1 MKLRVRYTKL
11 GKVRFLSHRDVA
23 RIWERAIRRA
33 HLPIAYSEGFNPRP
47 KLHFGLAL
55 SVGHESIDEYLDIDL
70 REGVDVPAAAS
81 GLAACLPVGID
92 VVEVAELASG
102 GTSLQES
109 VDVVV
114 WRFVVPHQ
122 AAGGLAERVA
132 EMLASD
138 HLPIEVIRKAKP
150 QTIDLRPQVAAL
162 RLVDDADRAD
172 EPQPLL
178 PRQLADEVVEPE
190 GLTLVAELR
199 TRPRSVRPG
208 ELLAALGLDGVDVR
222 VRRLHQFIESD
233 GVRRSPLPVADAGTA
248 PALRE
253 AG

>member
-70 REGVDVPAAAS
+70 REGVEVAAA
-81 GLAACLPVGID
+81 GPALAACLPVGID
-92 VVEVAELASG
+92 VVEVSELASG

-114 WRFVVPHQ
+114 WRFVVPHE
-122 AAGGLAERVA
+122 AADGLPERA
-132 EMLASD
+132 AALLASD
-138 HLPIEVIRKAKP
+138 HLPIEVVRKAKP
-150 QTIDLRPQVAAL
+150 QTIDLRPQVVAL
-162 RLVDDADRAD
+162 TMVDGGAHEDPR
-172 EPQPLL
+172 PLL
-178 PRQLADEVVEPE
+178 PRQRADEVVEPD

-233 GVRRSPLPVADAGTA
+233 GVRGSPLPVEDAGTA